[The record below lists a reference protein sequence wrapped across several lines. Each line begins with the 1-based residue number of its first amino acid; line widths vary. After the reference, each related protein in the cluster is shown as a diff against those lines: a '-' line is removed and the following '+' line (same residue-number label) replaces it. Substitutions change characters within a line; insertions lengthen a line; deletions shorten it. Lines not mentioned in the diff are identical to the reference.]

1 MNVFWAYFWPVFGAG
16 LTIGVATGLTAFRAP
31 RAKPKDRQA
40 AIERWQRRRRI
51 VLLCGVVLALAAA
64 GLWHGP
70 LGAANR
76 LGAHLERDARL
87 TLDSYEMTE
96 VRAQIHHG
104 PFTRQLVLSGRAND
118 FQQRELVRTM
128 ETLPGVS
135 SATWLPGSGGTP
147 LIAEGAGTSVLGF
160 LIGLVL
166 AYLVELRRRY
176 NAQWNW

>member
-1 MNVFWAYFWPVFGAG
+1 MNTFWAYFWPIFGAG
-16 LTIGVATGLTAFRAP
+16 LTIGLIAGLAAFRAP
-31 RAKPKDRQA
+31 RAKPKDHEA
-40 AIERWQRRRRI
+40 AIKRWKRRRRI
-51 VLLCGVVLALAAA
+51 VLSCGAAVALAAA

-76 LGAHLERDARL
+76 LAAQVERDARR
-87 TLDSYEMTE
+87 TLDAYEMTQ
-96 VRAQIHHG
+96 VRARVHHG
-104 PFTRQLVLSGRAND
+104 PFTRQLVLSGPADD
-118 FQQRELVRTM
+118 FQRRELARTM

-135 SATWLPGSGGTP
+135 DATWSNADGGTP
-147 LIAEGAGTSVLGF
+147 LIAEGAGASLLGF

>member
-1 MNVFWAYFWPVFGAG
+1 
-16 LTIGVATGLTAFRAP
+16 
-31 RAKPKDRQA
+31 
-40 AIERWQRRRRI
+40 
-51 VLLCGVVLALAAA
+51 
-64 GLWHGP
+64 
-70 LGAANR
+70 
-76 LGAHLERDARL
+76 
-87 TLDSYEMTE
+87 
-96 VRAQIHHG
+96 
-104 PFTRQLVLSGRAND
+104 LVLSGPADD

-135 SATWLPGSGGTP
+135 SATWSAGSGGTP